1 MCTLNE
7 AVRSIAEKYLL
18 GPVSKEFSLAYEE
31 ALESHD
37 EPIVLMRKD
46 ETLHYLN
53 KAALGM
59 ARAKSA
65 SDILGKPA
73 ADSGL
78 PWFSDSFAGASVIDR
93 LEQGESTLFFE
104 VEGRS
109 YLCETVVLRDRLNRE
124 IGYLEMVRIAGE
136 WVRSY
141 GIDPLTGIAKKSR
154 FYVETRHLLDRN
166 PSERYAMVYWSVM
179 HFRLIV
185 DVFSPTTGDRVL
197 KSIAD
202 SIKSFVGDEGTYGHV
217 GESDFVFCIPAK
229 RLSATWL
236 KHHSEV
242 TLVSDTAMYT
252 FKSTF
257 GVYELDD
264 LSCSVETMCDRT
276 AYAQA
281 SLEGTF
287 AGGDECFAY
296 YDTAMHE
303 SVLEE
308 QKLVSQLSYA
318 LASGQIRVYYQP
330 IYDIAKRRIA
340 SAEAL
345 TRWEHPVQGLV
356 FPGRF
361 IPLFESNG
369 MVTDLDKYA
378 WNEVGKF
385 LNRRMSAG
393 QSVVPVSINVS
404 RVDFFATT
412 LLDDF
417 DEIVS
422 NNDLDRQYLRIEV
435 TESAYTD
442 DPGRIIEIADA
453 LRERGHKVLLDDF
466 GSGYSSLNSLK
477 DMSIDILKL
486 DMSFMRGFDE
496 SDKTKHVIGHVV
508 AMAHDLGLK
517 VVAEGVETQVQL
529 DFLDGVGCDLAQ
541 GFLFARPMPETDFI
555 ALLDREVAH
564 EAS

>member
-1 MCTLNE
+1 MNE

-185 DVFSPTTGDRVL
+185 DVFSPTTGDRMAIVFSCNGMDVL
-197 KSIAD
+197 HLY
-202 SIKSFVGDEGTYGHV
+202 GREGIV
-217 GESDFVFCIPAK
+217 
-229 RLSATWL
+229 R
-236 KHHSEV
+236 
-242 TLVSDTAMYT
+242 
-252 FKSTF
+252 
-257 GVYELDD
+257 
-264 LSCSVETMCDRT
+264 
-276 AYAQA
+276 
-281 SLEGTF
+281 
-287 AGGDECFAY
+287 
-296 YDTAMHE
+296 
-303 SVLEE
+303 EE
-308 QKLVSQLSYA
+308 
-318 LASGQIRVYYQP
+318 
-330 IYDIAKRRIA
+330 
-340 SAEAL
+340 SAEAPAAKVDDTSRKDTAESIETAAEEQAPKEKPAREKKVREKADGETGGL
-345 TRWEHPVQGLV
+345 TLQPLAPKVKLLV
-356 FPGRF
+356 LG
-361 IPLFESNG
+361 
-369 MVTDLDKYA
+369 
-378 WNEVGKF
+378 
-385 LNRRMSAG
+385 
-393 QSVVPVSINVS
+393 
-404 RVDFFATT
+404 
-412 LLDDF
+412 
-417 DEIVS
+417 
-422 NNDLDRQYLRIEV
+422 
-435 TESAYTD
+435 
-442 DPGRIIEIADA
+442 
-453 LRERGHKVLLDDF
+453 VLL
-466 GSGYSSLNSLK
+466 LAA
-477 DMSIDILKL
+477 I
-486 DMSFMRGFDE
+486 FD
-496 SDKTKHVIGHVV
+496 
-508 AMAHDLGLK
+508 
-517 VVAEGVETQVQL
+517 
-529 DFLDGVGCDLAQ
+529 
-541 GFLFARPMPETDFI
+541 
-555 ALLDREVAH
+555 LLYMFSKPKE
-564 EAS
+564 